1 MLTKAES
8 TKIVA
13 EIGREFGKSEKDSG
27 CTAVQIALLTARINN
42 LAPHFAKH
50 NHDYSGNRGLLRLIG
65 QRKRLS
71 SYMQK
76 HDAEKYNLLIKK
88 LGMRK

>member
-1 MLTKAES
+1 MLTKEES
-8 TKIVA
+8 KKITK
-13 EIGREFGKSEKDSG
+13 EIGKEFGKGEADSG

-42 LAPHFAKH
+42 LAPHFEKH
-50 NHDYSGNRGLLRLIG
+50 THDYSGNRGLLKLIG

-76 HDAEKYNLLIKK
+76 HSAEKYAQLIKK

>member
-13 EIGREFGKSEKDSG
+13 EIGSEFGKSEKDSG

-42 LAPHFAKH
+42 LAPHFTKH
-50 NHDYSGNRGLLRLIG
+50 SHDYSGNRGLLRLIG

-76 HDAEKYNLLIKK
+76 HDAEKYSALIKK